1 MDGGPENPTT
11 KTVTAI
17 CALLPDDPEAAVSV
31 VTVACAVAAI
41 TAGLDDEST
50 VDGLRAALE
59 SMRGN
64 GLGDIGRK
72 GVH

>member
-1 MDGGPENPTT
+1 MDGAPKNAT

-31 VTVACAVAAI
+31 VTVACAAAAI
-41 TAGLDDEST
+41 TAGLDDEAT
-50 VDGLRAALE
+50 VDGLRAALVT
-59 SMRGN
+59 MRGN
-64 GLGDIGRK
+64 GYVDAARK

>member
-1 MDGGPENPTT
+1 MDGERENPT

-17 CALLPDDPEAAVSV
+17 CELLPDDPETAVSV
-31 VTVACAVAAI
+31 VTVACAAAAI
-41 TAGLDDEST
+41 TAGLDDEAT
-50 VDGLRAALE
+50 VDGLRAALV

-64 GLGDIGRK
+64 GLGDIGQK

>member
-1 MDGGPENPTT
+1 MAGKPENST

-17 CALLPDDPEAAVSV
+17 CALLPDDPGSSRERRDCRLCRSGDHCRIG
-31 VTVACAVAAI
+31 TTKRRSTACA
-41 TAGLDDEST
+41 
-50 VDGLRAALE
+50 AALV

-64 GLGDIGRK
+64 GFVNTARK

>member
-1 MDGGPENPTT
+1 MDGEPENPT

-17 CALLPDDPEAAVSV
+17 CALLPDDPEMAVSV
-31 VTVACAVAAI
+31 VTVACAAAAI
-41 TAGLDDEST
+41 TAGLDDEAT
-50 VDGLRAALE
+50 VDGLRAALV

-64 GLGDIGRK
+64 DFVDTARK

>member
-1 MDGGPENPTT
+1 MDGGPKSST

-31 VTVACAVAAI
+31 VTVACAAAAL
-41 TAGLDDEST
+41 TAGLDDEAT
-50 VDGLRAALE
+50 VDGLRAALV
-59 SMRGN
+59 SMRAN
-64 GLGDIGRK
+64 GFVDITRK

>member
-1 MDGGPENPTT
+1 MDGEPENPT

-17 CALLPDDPEAAVSV
+17 CALLPDDPESAVSV
-31 VTVACAVAAI
+31 VTVACAAAAI
-41 TAGLDDEST
+41 TAGLDDEAT

-59 SMRGN
+59 SMREN
-64 GLGDIGRK
+64 GFADIARK

>member
-1 MDGGPENPTT
+1 MDGKPENPT
-11 KTVTAI
+11 KAVTAI

-31 VTVACAVAAI
+31 VTVACAAAAI

>member
-1 MDGGPENPTT
+1 MDGGPENST

-31 VTVACAVAAI
+31 VTVACAAAAI
-41 TAGLDDEST
+41 TAGLDDEAT
-50 VDGLRAALE
+50 VDGLRAALV

-64 GLGDIGRK
+64 GFVNIAHK

>member
-1 MDGGPENPTT
+1 MDGGPENST

-31 VTVACAVAAI
+31 VTVACAAAAI
-41 TAGLDDEST
+41 TAGLDDEAT
-50 VDGLRAALE
+50 VDGLRAALV
-59 SMRGN
+59 SMRRN
-64 GLGDIGRK
+64 GFVNIARK

>member
-1 MDGGPENPTT
+1 MDGEPENPT

-31 VTVACAVAAI
+31 VTVACAAAAI
-41 TAGLDDEST
+41 TAGLDDEAT
-50 VDGLRAALE
+50 VDGLRAALV

-64 GLGDIGRK
+64 GFGDRARK

>member
-1 MDGGPENPTT
+1 MDGGPENPT

-31 VTVACAVAAI
+31 VTVACAAAAI
-41 TAGLDDEST
+41 TAGLDDEAT
-50 VDGLRAALE
+50 VDGLRAALV
-59 SMRGN
+59 SMRGS
-64 GLGDIGRK
+64 GFVDIARK

>member
-1 MDGGPENPTT
+1 MHGKPKNSTM
-11 KTVTAI
+11 TVTAI

-31 VTVACAVAAI
+31 VTVACAAAAI
-41 TAGLDDEST
+41 TAGLDDEAT
-50 VDGLRAALE
+50 VRGLRAALI

>member
-1 MDGGPENPTT
+1 MDGEPENPT

-17 CALLPDDPEAAVSV
+17 CALLPDDPEAAVNV
-31 VTVACAVAAI
+31 VTVACAAAAI

-50 VDGLRAALE
+50 VDGLRAALV

-64 GLGDIGRK
+64 GFGDRARK

>member
-1 MDGGPENPTT
+1 MDGKPENPT

-31 VTVACAVAAI
+31 VTVACAAAAI
-41 TAGLDDEST
+41 TAGLDDETT
-50 VDGLRAALE
+50 VDGLRAALV

-64 GLGDIGRK
+64 RFVDAARK

>member
-1 MDGGPENPTT
+1 MAGKPENST

-31 VTVACAVAAI
+31 VTVACAAAAI
-41 TAGLDDEST
+41 TAGLDDEAT
-50 VDGLRAALE
+50 VDGLRAALV

-64 GLGDIGRK
+64 GFVNTARK